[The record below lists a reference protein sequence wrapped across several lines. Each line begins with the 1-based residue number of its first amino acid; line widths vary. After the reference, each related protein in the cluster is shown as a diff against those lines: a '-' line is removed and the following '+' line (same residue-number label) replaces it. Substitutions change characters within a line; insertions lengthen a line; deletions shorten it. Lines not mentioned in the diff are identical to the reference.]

1 MIIFFGPAGAGK
13 SVQGQMLSARHG
25 WKWLST
31 GQMFRDSDDEN
42 VQKILKT
49 AELISDEQTYDVV
62 EGALKN
68 SHDYDHLIIDGFPR
82 TMPQAEW
89 LMDNKNELGREVKMV
104 IVLEVPESE
113 IQKRLASRARAQDTP
128 EIVARRMNIYRR
140 EMYPVLGF
148 FAEKGIKIVHIDGT
162 GSVGEVHDK
171 IQAEI
176 ETTEEISSNES
187 A

>member
-31 GQMFRDSDDEN
+31 GQMFRESTDPE

-49 AELISDEQTYDVV
+49 AELISDEKTYTVV
-62 EGALKN
+62 EEALKG
-68 SHDYDHLIIDGFPR
+68 SKDFDHLIIDGFPR
-82 TMPQAEW
+82 TMPQAQW
-89 LMDNKNELGREVKMV
+89 LMGNKNELGREVRMV
-104 IVLEVPESE
+104 VVLEVPESE
-113 IQKRLASRARAQDTP
+113 IQKRLASRGRAQDTP
-128 EIVARRMNIYRR
+128 EIVARRMNIYRK

-176 ETTEEISSNES
+176 AVTEEIKQ
-187 A
+187 

>member
-13 SVQGQMLSARHG
+13 SVQGQMLSARHS

-31 GQMFRDSDDEN
+31 GQMFRESTDPE
-42 VQKILKT
+42 VQEILNT
-49 AELISDEQTYDVV
+49 AELINDEKTYTVV
-62 EGALKN
+62 EEALKG
-68 SHDYDHLIIDGFPR
+68 SKDFDHLIIDGFPR

-89 LMDNKNELGREVKMV
+89 LMGNKNELGREVRLV
-104 IVLEVPESE
+104 VVLEVPESE
-113 IQKRLASRARAQDTP
+113 IQKRLASRGRAQDTP
-128 EIVARRMNIYRR
+128 EIVARRMNIYRK

-176 ETTEEISSNES
+176 AVTEEIKQ
-187 A
+187 

>member
-1 MIIFFGPAGAGK
+1 VIIFFGPAGAGK
-13 SVQGQMLSARHG
+13 SLQGQMLSARHG
-25 WKWLST
+25 WRWLST
-31 GQMFRDSDDEN
+31 GQMFRDSSDPE
-42 VQKILKT
+42 VQRILQT
-49 AELISDEQTYDVV
+49 AELIGDEKTYDIV
-62 EGALKN
+62 EDALRN
-68 SHDYDHLIIDGFPR
+68 SKDFDHLIIDGFPR

-89 LMDNKNELGREVKMV
+89 LMGNKNEFGREVKMV

-113 IQKRLASRARAQDTP
+113 IQKRLASRGRAQDTP

-162 GSVGEVHDK
+162 GTVGEVHDK

-176 ETTEEISSNES
+176 EVTEELKV